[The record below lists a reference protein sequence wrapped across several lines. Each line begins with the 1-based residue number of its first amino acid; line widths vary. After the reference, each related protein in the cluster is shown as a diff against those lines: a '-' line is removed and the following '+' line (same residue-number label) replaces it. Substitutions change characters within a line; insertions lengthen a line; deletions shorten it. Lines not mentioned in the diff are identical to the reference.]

1 MLQFAG
7 ANNPLYLVR
16 NNALTEIPADH
27 IDIGSHATEQ
37 EAFTNHELKCESGD
51 LLYLFTDGYADQ
63 FGGPSRKKYK
73 SQKFKDFLL
82 SINNESMENQK
93 IMLDR
98 EIETW
103 KGGFEQ
109 IDDILILGIKIQ
121 GT

>member
-7 ANNPLYLVR
+7 ANNPLYHVR
-16 NNALTEIPADH
+16 NNTLTEIPADR
-27 IDIGSHATEQ
+27 IDIGSHTAETE
-37 EAFTNHELKCESGD
+37 EFTNHEMKCEPGD
-51 LLYLFTDGYADQ
+51 LIYLFTDGYADQ

-82 SINNESMENQK
+82 SIHRESLDDQK
-93 IMLDR
+93 LMLDN

-109 IDDILILGIKIQ
+109 IDDILVLGIKIQ
-121 GT
+121 GI